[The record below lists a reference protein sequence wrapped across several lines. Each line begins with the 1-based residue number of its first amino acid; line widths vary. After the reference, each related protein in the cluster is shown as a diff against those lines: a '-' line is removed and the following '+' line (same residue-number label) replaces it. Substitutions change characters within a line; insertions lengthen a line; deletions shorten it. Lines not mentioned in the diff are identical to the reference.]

1 MPDRFPFPE
10 LQRSDDAATPEGR
23 QLFSRLT
30 KQVRLR
36 QLQLLVALQQCG
48 SVVQAAA
55 HLHMSQSAATQ
66 ALAEL
71 ERVLDMKLFERHARG
86 MRPTVA
92 GQALIDTAHG
102 VLAGL
107 QEVSE
112 SLASIR
118 RGAAAALRMGA
129 IPAAAMSVLSQLLPR
144 FYEAHPQVHV
154 DVHEDASAHLLSQLM
169 GSGLDAVF
177 CRQPAMLPAAFV
189 FEPLLL
195 DAAVVIAD
203 ANHALAGRRDIALQ
217 ALKGARWVLPSYGI
231 AVRNILEAEVLPV
244 LEGASWFPAST
255 VSLPVL
261 EGLLTQPGAVSL
273 VPRSILPGLRTQG
286 RVRVLDVQ
294 IEGRLPP
301 LGAVYRRDR
310 APALLLEMLRLWHR
324 LRLPDGVSFP
334 AEQAGGPALS
344 KK

>member
-1 MPDRFPFPE
+1 MPSPYPFSE
-10 LQRSDDAATPEGR
+10 LQRSDDVATPEGK

-30 KQVRLR
+30 KQGRLR

-48 SVVQAAA
+48 SVLQAAV
-55 HLHMSQSAATQ
+55 HLNMSQSAATQ

-92 GQALIDTAHG
+92 GQTLIDAAHG
-102 VLAGL
+102 MLAGL

-118 RGAAAALRMGA
+118 RGAAAALRMGS
-129 IPAAAMSVLSQLLPR
+129 IPAAAMSILSQLLPR
-144 FYEAHPQVHV
+144 FYEAHPQVHI
-154 DVHEDASAHLLSQLM
+154 DVHEDASTPLLSQLM
-169 GSGLDAVF
+169 ASRLDVVF
-177 CRQPAMLPAAFV
+177 CRQPQMLPTAFA

-203 ANHALAGRRDIALQ
+203 VEHALVGRRDVALQ
-217 ALKGARWVLPSYGI
+217 SLRGARWVLPSFGI
-231 AVRNILEAEVLPV
+231 AVRSIVENEILPV
-244 LEGASWFPAST
+244 LEDASWFPAST

-286 RVRVLDVQ
+286 RVRVLDVR
-294 IEGRLPP
+294 IAGGLPP
-301 LGAVYRRDR
+301 LGAVYRIDR
-310 APALLLEMLRLWHR
+310 APSLLLEMLRLWQR
-324 LRLPDGVSFP
+324 LKLDHAAPVP
-334 AEQAGGPALS
+334 AA
-344 KK
+344 

>member
-1 MPDRFPFPE
+1 MQDNNPFAA
-10 LQRSDDAATPEGR
+10 LQRSRDAATPGGR
-23 QLFSRLT
+23 LLFSRLV

-71 ERVLDMKLFERHARG
+71 ERILDMKLFERHARG

-92 GQALIDTAHG
+92 GQTLIDIAHG
-102 VLAGL
+102 VLTEL
-107 QEVSE
+107 QEVSD

-118 RGAAAALRMGA
+118 HGAAAALRLGA

-144 FYEAHPQVHV
+144 FYEAHPLVHV
-154 DVHEDASAHLLSQLM
+154 DVNEDASTHLLSQLM
-169 GSGLDAVF
+169 GAGLDAVF
-177 CRQPAMLPAAFV
+177 CRQPQMLPAAFA

-195 DAAVVIAD
+195 DEAVVIAD
-203 ANHALAGRRDIALQ
+203 ASHALVGRRDVALQ
-217 ALKGARWVLPSYGI
+217 ALKGARWVLPSFGI
-231 AVRNILEAEVLPV
+231 AVRSIVETEILPV
-244 LEGASWFPAST
+244 LEDASWFPAST

-273 VPRSILPGLRTQG
+273 VPRSILPGLRVQG
-286 RVRVLDVQ
+286 RVRVLDVR
-294 IEGRLPP
+294 IEGSLLP

-310 APALLLEMLRLWHR
+310 APALLQQMLRLWHR
-324 LRLPDGVSFP
+324 LKLPHGAPPP
-334 AEQAGGPALS
+334 AA
-344 KK
+344 

>member
-1 MPDRFPFPE
+1 MPDRFPFSE
-10 LQRSDDAATPEGR
+10 LQRSDDAASPEGR

-92 GQALIDTAHG
+92 GQTLIDTAYG

-118 RGAAAALRMGA
+118 RGASAALRLGA

-177 CRQPAMLPAAFV
+177 CRQPAMLPAAFA

-203 ANHALAGRRDIALQ
+203 AEHALAGRRDIALQ

-231 AVRNILEAEVLPV
+231 AVRNILETEVLPM
-244 LEGASWFPAST
+244 LEEASWFPAST

-286 RVRVLDVQ
+286 RVRVLDVH

-301 LGAVYRRDR
+301 LGAAYRRDR
-310 APALLLEMLRLWHR
+310 APVLLLDMLRLWHR
-324 LRLPDGVSFP
+324 LKLPHGVPMP
-334 AEQAGGPALS
+334 AE
-344 KK
+344 